1 LTDEAL
7 LRNGA
12 RLDEEGPLA
21 GDEPSVQAMF
31 EFLGAKVH
39 VVSASVGLLRRWA
52 TLYEAFRTR
61 PGLADITVV
70 VGCTSDT
77 DEPRPGEAVVVV
89 GDVVKPWNGLEPLFP
104 PLWVPPLDRWLHL
117 RGTAVGRAGQAVLLL
132 SRPNAGKTLLAVA
145 LVARGAWL
153 LADELV
159 PLDPTDLLVAPFPKS
174 LRLRREALELL
185 GIDLAHP
192 ALLPFRAEDGGI
204 EWRAEPGGL
213 FGARSS
219 RVAADVGALVFL
231 EPRGDTGTSANG
243 AAAGDR
249 DRDDAEDT
257 SATARLEPLRPRD
270 ALATLAA
277 QLLRAPKDFQTGM
290 EALVRL
296 CDRAPAYRLV
306 PAHPA
311 ASARLLDETL
321 LA

>member
-12 RLDEEGPLA
+12 RLGEEGPLA

-31 EFLGAKVH
+31 EFLGAKIH

-70 VGCTSDT
+70 VGCTGDT
-77 DEPRPGEAVVVV
+77 DEPRPGEAVVIV

-159 PLDPTDLLVAPFPKS
+159 PLDPADLLVAPFPKS
-174 LRLRREALELL
+174 LRLRREALGLL

-192 ALLPFRAEDGGI
+192 ALLPFHAEDGGI

-231 EPRGDTGTSANG
+231 EPRGDSGAGANG
-243 AAAGDR
+243 
-249 DRDDAEDT
+249 DDADRYREYAED
-257 SATARLEPLRPRD
+257 TARLEPLRPRE

-311 ASARLLDETL
+311 ANARLLDEAL

>member
-1 LTDEAL
+1 VTDAAL
-7 LRNGA
+7 LRNGDG
-12 RLDEEGPLA
+12 RFGDDGPLA
-21 GDEPSVQAMF
+21 GYEPSVQAMF
-31 EFLGAKVH
+31 EILGARVH
-39 VVSASVGLLRRWA
+39 VISASVGLLRRWV

-61 PGLADITVV
+61 PGVADITVA
-70 VGCTSDT
+70 VGCRSDT
-77 DEPRPGEAVVVV
+77 AEPRPGEAVVIV
-89 GDVVKPWNGLEPLFP
+89 GDAVRPWTGTEPLFP

-192 ALLPFRAEDGGI
+192 ALLPFRAADGGI

-213 FGARSS
+213 FAARSS

-231 EPRGDTGTSANG
+231 EHRGDADGANRIGGG
-243 AAAGDR
+243 ASDPS
-249 DRDDAEDT
+249 EV
-257 SATARLEPLRPRD
+257 ARLHLLRPRE
-270 ALATLAA
+270 ALARLAT
-277 QLLRAPKDFQTGM
+277 QLHRPPKDFQVGM

-296 CDRAPAYRLV
+296 CNRAPAYSLV

-311 ASARLLDETL
+311 ASARLLDEVL

>member
-1 LTDEAL
+1 MTDSAL
-7 LRNGA
+7 LRYGLA
-12 RLDEEGPLA
+12 RPGDNGPLT

-31 EFLGAKVH
+31 EFLGAKIH
-39 VVSASVGLLRRWA
+39 VISASVGLLRRWA

-61 PGLADITVV
+61 PGLADVTVV
-70 VGCTSDT
+70 VGCNSDT
-77 DEPRPGEAVVVV
+77 DEPRPGEAVVIV
-89 GDVVKPWNGLEPLFP
+89 GDVVKPWNGTEPLFP

-132 SRPNAGKTLLAVA
+132 ARPNAGKTLLAVA

-159 PLDPTDLLVAPFPKS
+159 PLDPADLLVAPFPKS
-174 LRLRREALELL
+174 LRLRREALGLL

-192 ALLPFRAEDGGI
+192 ALLPFHAEDGGI

-231 EPRGDTGTSANG
+231 EPRGDTGASANG
-243 AAAGDR
+243 DDADR
-249 DRDDAEDT
+249 YRDDAED
-257 SATARLEPLRPRD
+257 TARLEPLRPRE

-296 CDRAPAYRLV
+296 CDRAPAYRLL

-311 ASARLLDETL
+311 ASARLLDEAL

>member
-1 LTDEAL
+1 MTDAAL
-7 LRNGA
+7 LRNGFG
-12 RLDEEGPLA
+12 RPGGEGPLA
-21 GDEPSVQAMF
+21 GDEASVQAMF
-31 EFLGAKVH
+31 EFLGAKVQ
-39 VVSASVGLLRRWA
+39 VISASVGLLRRWA

-61 PGLADITVV
+61 PGLADIIVV
-70 VGCTSDT
+70 VGCHSDT
-77 DEPRPGEAVVVV
+77 DEPQPGEAAVIV
-89 GDVVKPWNGLEPLFP
+89 GDMVTPWTGAEPLFP

-145 LVARGAWL
+145 LIARGAWL

-159 PLDPTDLLVAPFPKS
+159 PLDPADLLVAPFPKS
-174 LRLRREALELL
+174 LRLRREALGLL

-192 ALLPFRAEDGGI
+192 ALLPFRAADGGI

-231 EPRGDTGTSANG
+231 EPCGDANANDG
-243 AAAGDR
+243 VDPDR
-249 DRDDAEDT
+249 DGAQDA
-257 SATARLEPLRPRD
+257 SAMARLEALRPRE
-270 ALATLAA
+270 ALARLAA
-277 QLLRAPKDFQTGM
+277 QLHRTPMDFQAGM

-296 CDRAPAYRLV
+296 CDRAPAYSLV

-311 ASARLLDETL
+311 ASARLLDEAL

>member
-12 RLDEEGPLA
+12 RLGEEGPLA

-31 EFLGAKVH
+31 EFLGAKIH

-52 TLYEAFRTR
+52 TLYEGFRTR

-70 VGCTSDT
+70 VGCNGDT
-77 DEPRPGEAVVVV
+77 EPRPGEAVVIV

-159 PLDPTDLLVAPFPKS
+159 PLDPADLLVAPFPKS

-192 ALLPFRAEDGGI
+192 ALLPFHAEDGGI

-231 EPRGDTGTSANG
+231 EPRGDTGASANG
-243 AAAGDR
+243 DDADR
-249 DRDDAEDT
+249 YRDDAED
-257 SATARLEPLRPRD
+257 TARLEPLRPRE

-311 ASARLLDETL
+311 ASARLLDEAL

>member
-1 LTDEAL
+1 VLTDEAL

-12 RLDEEGPLA
+12 RLGEEGPLA

-61 PGLADITVV
+61 PGLADVTVV
-70 VGCTSDT
+70 VGCSSDT
-77 DEPRPGEAVVVV
+77 DEPRPGEAVVIV
-89 GDVVKPWNGLEPLFP
+89 GDVVKPWNGTESLFP

-159 PLDPTDLLVAPFPKS
+159 PLDPADLLVAPFPKS
-174 LRLRREALELL
+174 LRLRREALGLL
-185 GIDLAHP
+185 GIELAHP
-192 ALLPFRAEDGGI
+192 ALLPFRAEDGGL

-231 EPRGDTGTSANG
+231 EPRGNG
-243 AAAGDR
+243 DGDG
-249 DRDDAEDT
+249 DGDGAED
-257 SATARLEPLRPRD
+257 ATAIARLERLRPRE
-270 ALATLAA
+270 ALPRLAA
-277 QLLRAPKDFQTGM
+277 QLHRPPKDFQAGM
-290 EALVRL
+290 EAMVRL
-296 CDRAPAYRLV
+296 CDRAPAYTLV

-311 ASARLLDETL
+311 ATARLLDEAL

>member
-1 LTDEAL
+1 VTDGAL
-7 LRNGA
+7 LRNGDG
-12 RLDEEGPLA
+12 RPGDYGPLA

-31 EFLGAKVH
+31 EILGARIH
-39 VVSASVGLLRRWA
+39 VISASVGLLRRWA
-52 TLYEAFRTR
+52 MLYEAFRTR
-61 PGLADITVV
+61 SGLADITVA
-70 VGCTSDT
+70 VGCHSDT
-77 DEPRPGEAVVVV
+77 DEPRPGEAVVIV
-89 GDVVKPWNGLEPLFP
+89 GDAVKPWTGVEPLFP

-153 LADELV
+153 LAEELV
-159 PLDPTDLLVAPFPKS
+159 PLDPADLLVAPFPMS

-192 ALLPFRAEDGGI
+192 ALLPFRAADGGI

-231 EPRGDTGTSANG
+231 EPRGEANG
-243 AAAGDR
+243 GGDR
-249 DRDDAEDT
+249 DRDGAEAA
-257 SATARLEPLRPRD
+257 SAVACLEPLRPRE
-270 ALATLAA
+270 ALARLAA
-277 QLLRAPKDFQTGM
+277 QLHRAPKDFQAGV

-296 CDRAPAYRLV
+296 CDRAPAYSLV
-306 PAHPA
+306 PGHPA
-311 ASARLLDETL
+311 ASARLLDEAL

>member
-1 LTDEAL
+1 MTDAAL
-7 LRNGA
+7 LQ
-12 RLDEEGPLA
+12 
-21 GDEPSVQAMF
+21 GDDGLLPGTEPSVQAMF
-31 EFLGAKVH
+31 EILGAKIH
-39 VVSASVGLLRRWA
+39 VISASVGLLRRWV

-61 PGLADITVV
+61 PGVADITVA
-70 VGCTSDT
+70 VGCHGDA
-77 DEPRPGEAVVVV
+77 DEPRPGEAVVIV
-89 GDVVKPWNGLEPLFP
+89 GDAVRPWTGAEPLFP

-159 PLDPTDLLVAPFPKS
+159 PLDPADLLVAPFPKS
-174 LRLRREALELL
+174 LRLRRGALELL

-192 ALLPFRAEDGGI
+192 ALLPFRAADGGI
-204 EWRAEPGGL
+204 EWRAEPGSL

-231 EPRGDTGTSANG
+231 EHHGDAGANG
-243 AAAGDR
+243 ADR
-249 DRDDAEDT
+249 NGGGASDP
-257 SATARLEPLRPRD
+257 SAVARLDPLRPRE
-270 ALATLAA
+270 ALARLAT
-277 QLLRAPKDFQTGM
+277 QLHQAPKDFQVGM

-296 CDRAPAYRLV
+296 CNRAPAYSLV

-311 ASARLLDETL
+311 ASARLLDEAL

>member
-1 LTDEAL
+1 MTDEAL

-12 RLDEEGPLA
+12 RLGEEGPHA

-31 EFLGAKVH
+31 EFLGAKIH

-70 VGCTSDT
+70 VGCSGDT
-77 DEPRPGEAVVVV
+77 DEPRPGEAVVIV

-159 PLDPTDLLVAPFPKS
+159 PLDPADLLVAPFPKS

-192 ALLPFRAEDGGI
+192 ALLPFHAEDGGI

-231 EPRGDTGTSANG
+231 EPRGDTGASANG
-243 AAAGDR
+243 DDADR
-249 DRDDAEDT
+249 DWDDAED
-257 SATARLEPLRPRD
+257 AARLEPLRPRE

-311 ASARLLDETL
+311 ASARLLDEAL

>member
-1 LTDEAL
+1 VTDSAL
-7 LRNGA
+7 LRYGLV
-12 RLDEEGPLA
+12 RPGDHGPLT

-31 EFLGAKVH
+31 EFLGAKIH
-39 VVSASVGLLRRWA
+39 VISASVGLLRRWA

-61 PGLADITVV
+61 PGPADVTVV
-70 VGCTSDT
+70 VGCNSDT
-77 DEPRPGEAVVVV
+77 DEPRPGEAVVIV
-89 GDVVKPWNGLEPLFP
+89 GDVVKPWNGTEPLFP

-132 SRPNAGKTLLAVA
+132 SRPNAGKTLLAVT

-159 PLDPTDLLVAPFPKS
+159 PLDPADLLVAPFPKS

-192 ALLPFRAEDGGI
+192 ALLPFRAGDGGV

-231 EPRGDTGTSANG
+231 EPRGKADGDD
-243 AAAGDR
+243 AGD
-249 DRDDAEDT
+249 
-257 SATARLEPLRPRD
+257 ATASARLERLRPRE
-270 ALATLAA
+270 ALTRLAA
-277 QLLRAPKDFQTGM
+277 QLHRAPKDFQAGM
-290 EALVRL
+290 EAMVRL
-296 CDRAPAYRLV
+296 CDRAPAYGLV

-311 ASARLLDETL
+311 ASARLLDEAL

>member
-12 RLDEEGPLA
+12 RLGEEGPLA

-31 EFLGAKVH
+31 EFLGAKIH

-61 PGLADITVV
+61 PGPADITVV
-70 VGCTSDT
+70 VGCTGDT

-132 SRPNAGKTLLAVA
+132 SRPNAGKTPLAVA

-159 PLDPTDLLVAPFPKS
+159 PLDPADLLVAPFPKS

-231 EPRGDTGTSANG
+231 EPGGDTG
-243 AAAGDR
+243 
-249 DRDDAEDT
+249 
-257 SATARLEPLRPRD
+257 RLERLRPRD

-296 CDRAPAYRLV
+296 CDRAPAYRLH

-311 ASARLLDETL
+311 ASARLLDEAL

>member
-1 LTDEAL
+1 VTDEAL
-7 LRNGA
+7 LRNGFA
-12 RLDEEGPLA
+12 RPGDDGPLA
-21 GDEPSVQAMF
+21 SDETSVQAMF
-31 EFLGAKVH
+31 EFLGARIH
-39 VVSASVGLLRRWA
+39 VISASVGLLRRWA

-61 PGLADITVV
+61 SGLADITVV
-70 VGCTSDT
+70 VGCNSDT
-77 DEPRPGEAVVVV
+77 DEPRPGEAVVIV
-89 GDVVKPWNGLEPLFP
+89 GDVVKPWNGAEPLFP

-159 PLDPTDLLVAPFPKS
+159 PLDPADLLVAPFPKS
-174 LRLRREALELL
+174 LRLRREALGLL

-192 ALLPFRAEDGGI
+192 ALLPFRAGDGAI

-231 EPRGDTGTSANG
+231 EPRGDASANG
-243 AAAGDR
+243 GDR
-249 DRDDAEDT
+249 DRSGVEDA
-257 SATARLEPLRPRD
+257 SAMPRLEPLRPRE
-270 ALATLAA
+270 ALARLAA
-277 QLLRAPKDFQTGM
+277 QLHRTPKDFQAGM

-296 CDRAPAYRLV
+296 CDRAPAYSLV
-306 PAHPA
+306 PAHPT
-311 ASARLLDETL
+311 ASARLLDEAL

>member
-1 LTDEAL
+1 MTDEAL

-12 RLDEEGPLA
+12 RLGEEGPLA
-21 GDEPSVQAMF
+21 GDESVQAMF

-61 PGLADITVV
+61 PGLAEITVV
-70 VGCTSDT
+70 VGCNGDT
-77 DEPRPGEAVVVV
+77 DEPRPGEAVVIV

-159 PLDPTDLLVAPFPKS
+159 PLDPADLLAAPFPKS

-204 EWRAEPGGL
+204 EWRAEPGSL

-231 EPRGDTGTSANG
+231 EPRGDTGAGANNG
-243 AAAGDR
+243 DDVDR

-257 SATARLEPLRPRD
+257 ARLEPLRPRE

-311 ASARLLDETL
+311 ASARLLDEAL

>member
-1 LTDEAL
+1 VTDAAL
-7 LRNGA
+7 LRNGFA
-12 RLDEEGPLA
+12 RPGEDVLLA
-21 GDEPSVQAMF
+21 SDEPSVQAMF
-31 EFLGAKVH
+31 EFLGAKIH
-39 VVSASVGLLRRWA
+39 VISASVGLLRRWA

-61 PGLADITVV
+61 SGLADITVV
-70 VGCTSDT
+70 VGCNSDI
-77 DEPRPGEAVVVV
+77 DEPRPGEAVVIV
-89 GDVVKPWNGLEPLFP
+89 GDAVKPWDGAEPLFP

-159 PLDPTDLLVAPFPKS
+159 PLDPDDLLVAPFPKS
-174 LRLRREALELL
+174 LRLRREALGLL

-192 ALLPFRAEDGGI
+192 ALLPFRAGDGGI

-213 FGARSS
+213 FGAHSS

-231 EPRGDTGTSANG
+231 EPRGDANANG
-243 AAAGDR
+243 GGNR
-249 DRDDAEDT
+249 DRDGVEDAG
-257 SATARLEPLRPRD
+257 ATARLEPLRPRE
-270 ALATLAA
+270 ALTRLAA
-277 QLLRAPKDFQTGM
+277 QLHRAPKDFQAGM

-296 CDRAPAYRLV
+296 CDRAPAYSLV

-311 ASARLLDETL
+311 ASARLLDEAL

>member
-12 RLDEEGPLA
+12 RLGEEGPLA

-31 EFLGAKVH
+31 EFLGAKIH

-52 TLYEAFRTR
+52 TLYEGFRTR

-70 VGCTSDT
+70 VGCNGDT
-77 DEPRPGEAVVVV
+77 EPRPGEAVVIV

-159 PLDPTDLLVAPFPKS
+159 PLDPADLLVAPFPKS

-192 ALLPFRAEDGGI
+192 ALLPFHAKDGGI

-231 EPRGDTGTSANG
+231 EPRGDTGASANG
-243 AAAGDR
+243 DDADR
-249 DRDDAEDT
+249 YRDDAED
-257 SATARLEPLRPRD
+257 TARLEPLRPRE

-311 ASARLLDETL
+311 ASARLLDEAL

>member
-1 LTDEAL
+1 MTDEAL

-12 RLDEEGPLA
+12 CLGEEGPLA

-31 EFLGAKVH
+31 EFLGAKIH

-70 VGCTSDT
+70 VGCNGDT
-77 DEPRPGEAVVVV
+77 EPRPGEAVVIV

-159 PLDPTDLLVAPFPKS
+159 PLDPADLLVAPFPKS

-192 ALLPFRAEDGGI
+192 ALLPFHAEDGGI

-231 EPRGDTGTSANG
+231 EPRGDTGASANG
-243 AAAGDR
+243 DDADR
-249 DRDDAEDT
+249 YRDDAED
-257 SATARLEPLRPRD
+257 TARLEPLRPRE

-311 ASARLLDETL
+311 ASARLLDEAL

>member
-1 LTDEAL
+1 MTDEAL

-12 RLDEEGPLA
+12 RLGEEGPLA

-31 EFLGAKVH
+31 EFLGAKIH

-70 VGCTSDT
+70 VGCNGDT
-77 DEPRPGEAVVVV
+77 EPRPGEAVVIV

-159 PLDPTDLLVAPFPKS
+159 PLDPADLLVAPFPKS

-192 ALLPFRAEDGGI
+192 ALLPFHAEDGGI

-231 EPRGDTGTSANG
+231 EPRGDTGASANG
-243 AAAGDR
+243 DDADR
-249 DRDDAEDT
+249 YRDDAED
-257 SATARLEPLRPRD
+257 TARLEPLRPRE

-311 ASARLLDETL
+311 ASARLLDEAL

>member
-1 LTDEAL
+1 VTDSAL
-7 LRNGA
+7 LRSGLV
-12 RLDEEGPLA
+12 RPGDHGPLT

-31 EFLGAKVH
+31 EFLGARIH
-39 VVSASVGLLRRWA
+39 VISASVGLLRRWA

-61 PGLADITVV
+61 PGLADVTVV
-70 VGCTSDT
+70 VGCNSDT
-77 DEPRPGEAVVVV
+77 DEPRPGEAVVIV
-89 GDVVKPWNGLEPLFP
+89 GDVVKPWNGTEPLFP

-159 PLDPTDLLVAPFPKS
+159 PLDPADLLVAPFPKS

-192 ALLPFRAEDGGI
+192 ALLPFRAGDGGV

-231 EPRGDTGTSANG
+231 EPRGK
-243 AAAGDR
+243 AGGDG
-249 DRDDAEDT
+249 AED
-257 SATARLEPLRPRD
+257 ATASARLERLQPRET
-270 ALATLAA
+270 LTRLAA
-277 QLLRAPKDFQTGM
+277 QLHRAPKDFQAGM
-290 EALVRL
+290 EAMVRL
-296 CDRAPAYRLV
+296 CDRAPAYSLV

-311 ASARLLDETL
+311 ASARLLDEAL
-321 LA
+321 LV

>member
-12 RLDEEGPLA
+12 RLGEEGPLA

-31 EFLGAKVH
+31 EFLGAKIH

-52 TLYEAFRTR
+52 TLYEGFRTR

-70 VGCTSDT
+70 VGCNGDT
-77 DEPRPGEAVVVV
+77 EPRPGEAVVIV

-159 PLDPTDLLVAPFPKS
+159 PLDPADLLVAPFPKS

-192 ALLPFRAEDGGI
+192 ALLPFHAEDGGI

-231 EPRGDTGTSANG
+231 EPRGANG
-243 AAAGDR
+243 DDADR
-249 DRDDAEDT
+249 YRDDAED
-257 SATARLEPLRPRD
+257 TARLEPLRPRE

-311 ASARLLDETL
+311 ASARLLDEAL

>member
-1 LTDEAL
+1 MTDSAL
-7 LRNGA
+7 LRHGLA
-12 RLDEEGPLA
+12 RPGDNGPLT

-31 EFLGAKVH
+31 EFLGAKIH
-39 VVSASVGLLRRWA
+39 VISASVGLLRRWA

-61 PGLADITVV
+61 PGLADVTVV
-70 VGCTSDT
+70 VGCNSDT
-77 DEPRPGEAVVVV
+77 DEPRPGEAVVIV
-89 GDVVKPWNGLEPLFP
+89 GDVVKPWNGTEPLFP

-159 PLDPTDLLVAPFPKS
+159 PLDPADLLVAPFPKS
-174 LRLRREALELL
+174 LRLRREALGLL

-192 ALLPFRAEDGGI
+192 ALLPFRAGDGGI

-231 EPRGDTGTSANG
+231 EPRGNAN
-243 AAAGDR
+243 GDR
-249 DRDDAEDT
+249 DRDRDGAEDAT
-257 SATARLEPLRPRD
+257 ATARLERLRPRE
-270 ALATLAA
+270 ALARLAA
-277 QLLRAPKDFQTGM
+277 QLHRAPKDFQAGM
-290 EALVRL
+290 EAMVRL
-296 CDRAPAYRLV
+296 CDRAPAYTLV

-311 ASARLLDETL
+311 ASARLLDEAL